1 MCKGVKRAFPRESM
15 IQALGKMAS
24 LLTHSQ
30 VQDPN
35 LRETLRIL
43 CDPISADG
51 ATIFRKLYN
60 PSDAFQLEMLSCWA
74 TKSDDTPATLIAED
88 IPNSIWEALEEKEIV
103 QSEDFISG
111 FSVSNS
117 KGLFL
122 PLFLGDYLSGF
133 ILLIDA
139 EMEKL
144 MSDVEAFLKAVIS
157 LFELWFSKMNTSKK
171 ADDLLNFVPI
181 PMFSVSTEGI
191 TMAWNTAVEEMT
203 GWKASRVVGKGNYEY
218 ALPFYGVRRPI
229 IADLIMNPDPK
240 WEATYLDYK
249 KEGDVVRSLAF
260 IPMITGAGRL
270 VTGITAKMRDFNGRL
285 YYALHHI
292 RDITHEREVESKLKG
307 TESMF
312 KTITDYAGLG
322 IALFGKERAL
332 YYNERFENLISVSE
346 KEIGLQDL
354 LTAVC
359 EEEQEV
365 VRSRL
370 ERMFQGTRK
379 GPLRLDLRVKAET
392 RDLHYSGY
400 AQMLEYFG

>member
-1 MCKGVKRAFPRESM
+1 
-15 IQALGKMAS
+15 
-24 LLTHSQ
+24 
-30 VQDPN
+30 
-35 LRETLRIL
+35 
-43 CDPISADG
+43 
-51 ATIFRKLYN
+51 
-60 PSDAFQLEMLSCWA
+60 
-74 TKSDDTPATLIAED
+74 
-88 IPNSIWEALEEKEIV
+88 
-103 QSEDFISG
+103 
-111 FSVSNS
+111 
-117 KGLFL
+117 
-122 PLFLGDYLSGF
+122 
-133 ILLIDA
+133 
-139 EMEKL
+139 
-144 MSDVEAFLKAVIS
+144 
-157 LFELWFSKMNTSKK
+157 
-171 ADDLLNFVPI
+171 
-181 PMFSVSTEGI
+181 
-191 TMAWNTAVEEMT
+191 
-203 GWKASRVVGKGNYEY
+203 
-218 ALPFYGVRRPI
+218 
-229 IADLIMNPDPK
+229 MNPDPK

-270 VTGITAKMRDFNGRL
+270 VTGITAEMRDFNGRL